1 MHPID
6 RQMLPGVAVVLLLIV
21 AGAAIGFRNIHQL
34 EKDQYWVVHT
44 HVVID
49 SLDDL
54 LSTIKDAE
62 TGQRGYLITGNEDYL
77 KPYQNAA
84 TTVDAK
90 VNSFDELTKD
100 NPYQQE
106 HIDRLRTVLKAK
118 LDELAQ
124 TIALRKAQG
133 FEASENVVSTNLG
146 KEKMDALRGL
156 IGDMR
161 EEEEQLLTD
170 RQTTDD
176 RAYDVAVA
184 SVSIVTLLSI
194 GVVIGLAVNVR
205 RRISERLKVAA
216 ELHEQQEW
224 FRITLSSIGD
234 AVIASD
240 TRGCVRFLNPVAEA
254 LTGWKQAEAQG
265 MALVDIFDIVNE
277 QSRKK
282 VENPTTRVLRE
293 GVIVGLANH
302 TVLISRDG
310 TEKPIDDSAAPIR
323 DAKGDLVGVVL
334 VFRDVTEQRNAER
347 ALKQADRI
355 KDEFLATL
363 SHELR
368 NPLVPIRNAAQLL
381 KLAELPDA
389 DARWSRDVIERQVF
403 IIARLLDD
411 LLDVSRITRGKL
423 ELRREIVALSSIV
436 DSAVETSK
444 PLIDT
449 AGVKLHL
456 AVPSEPIFVDADP
469 VRIAQ
474 VLSNLLNNA
483 SRYTDRGGEIWLTL
497 KSDGKEASISVK
509 DTGIGIEAD
518 VLPGIFEMFSQ
529 AKPALERS
537 RGGLGIG
544 LALVRGVV
552 ELHSG
557 KIQAKSEG
565 SGRGSEFIVTLPT
578 VAAPS
583 PSNNDKSAPDSS
595 QTTREAKCRVLVAED
610 NADAAESLVRLLRL
624 NGHDV
629 QAAYDGRQAIAE
641 AEKFKPTVALLDIGL
656 PDLTGYDVARHV
668 RSQDWGKEMVLVALT
683 GWGQEEDKRR
693 TREAGFDQHIVKPVD
708 PMLLLKM
715 LESYQKRDGH

>member
-1 MHPID
+1 
-6 RQMLPGVAVVLLLIV
+6 MLPGVAVVLLLIV
-21 AGAAIGFRNIHQL
+21 AGAVIGFRNIRQL

-62 TGQRGYLITGNEDYL
+62 TGQRGYLITGDDNYL
-77 KPYQNAA
+77 KPYQDAA
-84 TTVDAK
+84 ATVDAK
-90 VNSFDELTKD
+90 VNAFDQLATD
-100 NPYQQE
+100 NSYQQE

-124 TIALRKAQG
+124 TIALRKVSG
-133 FEASENVVSTNLG
+133 FAAAEGMVSTNLG
-146 KEKMDALRGL
+146 KENMDSLRSL
-156 IGDMR
+156 IGEMR
-161 EEEEQLLTD
+161 QEEEQLLED
-170 RQTTDD
+170 RQAADD
-176 RAYDVAVA
+176 RAYGVAVA
-184 SVSIVTLLSI
+184 SVSIVTILSV

-205 RRISERLKVAA
+205 RRMRERMKAAA

-240 TRGCVRFLNPVAEA
+240 TQGRIRFLNPVAEA
-254 LTGWKQAEAQG
+254 LTGWKEAEANG
-265 MALVDIFDIVNE
+265 KPLVDVFDIINE

-282 VENPTTRVLRE
+282 VENPTSRVLRE
-293 GVIVGLANH
+293 GVVVGLANH
-302 TVLISRDG
+302 TVLIAKDG
-310 TEKPIDDSAAPIR
+310 TQRPIDDSAAPIR

-381 KLAELPDA
+381 KQAELPDA
-389 DARWSRDVIERQVF
+389 DSRWSRDVIERQVF

-423 ELRREIVALSSIV
+423 ELRRETVTLSSIV

-444 PLIDT
+444 PLIDS
-449 AGVKLHL
+449 AGVKFHL
-456 AVPSEPIFVDADP
+456 AVPSEPIYVDADP
-469 VRIAQ
+469 VRMAQ
-474 VLSNLLNNA
+474 VVSNLLNNA
-483 SRYTDRGGEIWLTL
+483 ARYTDRGGDVWITL
-497 KSDGKEASISVK
+497 RSDGKDASISVK
-509 DTGIGIEAD
+509 DTGIGIDAG

-552 ELHSG
+552 DLHGG
-557 KIQAKSEG
+557 KIEAKSEG
-565 SGRGSEFIVTLPT
+565 SGRGSEFIVTLPA
-578 VAAPS
+578 VAAPTS
-583 PSNNDKSAPDSS
+583 SNRANETPDSP
-595 QTTREAKCRVLVAED
+595 QAVRDGKCRVLVAED

-624 NGHDV
+624 KGHDV

-641 AEKFKPTVALLDIGL
+641 AEKFKPTIALLDIGL